1 MLNQISKVAE
11 NVNGSYTFENCKSST
26 SDECYHRGDPIL
38 AVADIPSK
46 FCLLLER
53 EDKLDQ
59 YTWEMYLEDL
69 KSRKFYPTVNLLDGS
84 YSQSVEYFIYF
95 FIFACIS
102 LILEQNIAIY
112 LQ

>member
-1 MLNQISKVAE
+1 MNNISHVS
-11 NVNGSYTFENCKSST
+11 GTYTLENCKSST

-59 YTWEMYLEDL
+59 DTWEMYLDDL
-69 KSRKFYPTVNLLDGS
+69 KSRKFYPTVNLLEGW
-84 YSQSVEYFIYF
+84 
-95 FIFACIS
+95 IS
-102 LILEQNIAIY
+102 MNQAFKTVFEKTNLRYDHFHMIDFL
-112 LQ
+112 